1 MSRSSY
7 ERLIYVRFGLYVYWL
22 SLPSYLG
29 RILFSLCRCTYLISR
44 CTAALHYKYVVLAFC
59 IIYFLI
65 YIVLMLL
72 TVVIFSLFTK
82 KWQRKPVH
90 YYVRYLSI
98 TNKSAIFSP
107 LSPNLTKWSNTFKQ
121 FVAWRLKG

>member
-1 MSRSSY
+1 
-7 ERLIYVRFGLYVYWL
+7 
-22 SLPSYLG
+22 
-29 RILFSLCRCTYLISR
+29 
-44 CTAALHYKYVVLAFC
+44 
-59 IIYFLI
+59 
-65 YIVLMLL
+65 MLL

-121 FVAWRLKG
+121 FVA